1 MIYPHELIGQR
12 VEIIN
17 ATNSSL
23 IGIQGNVIDETKN
36 TIILETDEGTK
47 TLLKQAILKLKL
59 QSGEEITL
67 PTKRAEERIKGK

>member
-17 ATNSSL
+17 AKNSSL
-23 IGIQGNVIDETKN
+23 IGIKGNVIDETKN

-47 TLLKQAILKLKL
+47 TLLKQAILKVKL